1 MKKKVIVVGAGI
13 SGLTTAYELMKTG
26 RYDVTVLEREDAV
39 GGLARTYKYGEF
51 AYDSGPHRFYT
62 KNPRVI
68 SFINDGFC

>member
-51 AYDSGPHRFYT
+51 A
-62 KNPRVI
+62 
-68 SFINDGFC
+68 